1 MRTAPESYFSHIFNP
16 KKVYSFNKSILF
28 ALLMESNHPIMCKL
42 YRSLFVAMLI
52 AVFPGLK
59 TSAQDIHFS
68 QFFETPL
75 LRNPSLAG
83 LFDGDIRLQ
92 GVYRNQ
98 WGSVTVPYKTGS
110 FNMEYK
116 QPVGHENDFITT
128 GLQLVYDRAGS
139 TNFTTT
145 NILPAINY
153 HKSLS
158 ADRNKYLSLG
168 FMGGLVQRRIDR
180 SKITTNN
187 HFDGNGYNPGLPDG
201 ETFANANYSYLDGS
215 VGMSFNSA
223 LGDRESDNY
232 FVGLAYHHFN
242 RPKNSFY
249 SNPLI
254 ELSPKWVASAGAR
267 FSINEY
273 TYFTIQ
279 ADHTVQGGYTETIG
293 GATLSYKLGENL
305 EKPDYVLH
313 FGSYLRWKDALIPVV
328 KLDYNPFS
336 ISLSYDVNVSELK
349 TASQGRGGMEL
360 SITYA
365 GFFDRDNSSRN
376 AVRCPR
382 F

>member
-1 MRTAPESYFSHIFNP
+1 MNKYRTY
-16 KKVYSFNKSILF
+16 LL
-28 ALLMESNHPIMCKL
+28 AL
-42 YRSLFVAMLI
+42 AI
-52 AVFPGLK
+52 AVTSCLSV
-59 TSAQDIHFS
+59 SAQDIHFS

-83 LFDGDIRLQ
+83 LFEGDIRFQ

-110 FNMEYK
+110 FNLEYK
-116 QPVGHENDFITT
+116 QPIGQEDDFITT
-128 GLQLVYDRAGS
+128 GLQLVYDKAGS

-153 HKSLS
+153 HKAIS
-158 ADRNKYLSLG
+158 AERNKYLSLG

-180 SKITTNN
+180 SKMTTNN
-187 HFDGNGYNPGLPDG
+187 HFDGNGYNPSLPDG
-201 ETFANANYSYLDGS
+201 ETFVNGNFSYLDGS

-223 LGDRESDNY
+223 LGDRISDNY

-249 SNPLI
+249 SNPSV
-254 ELSPKWVASAGAR
+254 ELNPKWVLSGGVK
-267 FSINEY
+267 FSLNEY
-273 TYFTIQ
+273 SYFTLQ
-279 ADHTVQGGYTETIG
+279 ADHNIQGSYSETIG
-293 GATLSYKLGENL
+293 GAMFSYKIGDDIQHPL
-305 EKPDYVLH
+305 YTLH
-313 FGSYLRWKDALIPVV
+313 MGAYLRWKDALIPVL

-336 ISLSYDVNVSELK
+336 IALSYDVNVSELK
-349 TASQGRGGMEL
+349 TASQGMGGMEL
-360 SITYA
+360 SVTYA
-365 GFFDRDNSSRN
+365 GFFERDNSSKN

>member
-1 MRTAPESYFSHIFNP
+1 M
-16 KKVYSFNKSILF
+16 F
-28 ALLMESNHPIMCKL
+28 ALLKESNRPIMCKIS
-42 YRSLFVAMLI
+42 RLI
-52 AVFPGLK
+52 ACALFIAILPGPK
-59 TSAQDIHFS
+59 VSAQDIHFS

-83 LFDGDIRLQ
+83 IFDGDIRIQ

-116 QPVGHENDFITT
+116 HPSGHENDFITT
-128 GLQLVYDRAGS
+128 GLQLVYDKAGS

-153 HKSLS
+153 HKALS
-158 ADRNKYLSLG
+158 AEKNKYISLG

-201 ETFANANYSYLDGS
+201 ETFVNGNYSYLDGS
-215 VGMSFNSA
+215 VGMSFNSSM
-223 LGDRESDNY
+223 GDRTADNY
-232 FVGLAYHHFN
+232 FIGLAYHHFN

-249 SNPLI
+249 SNPKI
-254 ELSPKWVASAGAR
+254 ELSPKWVASAGVR
-267 FSINEY
+267 FAINEY
-273 TYFTIQ
+273 SYFTVQ
-279 ADHTVQGGYTETIG
+279 ADHNVQGNYNETIG
-293 GATLSYKLGENL
+293 GATFSYKIGNDIKSPAYTLHLGT
-305 EKPDYVLH
+305 
-313 FGSYLRWKDALIPVV
+313 YLRWKDALIPVI
-328 KLDYNPFS
+328 KLDYNPFA
-336 ISLSYDVNVSELK
+336 IAISYDVNVSELK

-365 GFFDRDNSSRN
+365 GFFERDNSSSN